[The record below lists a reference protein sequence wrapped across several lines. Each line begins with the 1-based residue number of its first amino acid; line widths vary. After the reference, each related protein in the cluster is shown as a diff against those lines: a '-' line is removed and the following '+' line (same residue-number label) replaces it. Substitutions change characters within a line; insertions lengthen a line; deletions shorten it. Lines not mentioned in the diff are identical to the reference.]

1 MFNELKKFVNDNPI
15 RVTMCEKTG
24 KAYAYTFSGNTVA
37 YYELDGNVDV
47 YNDLIL
53 PNAND
58 FDDINEAIHSEDAI
72 YDENPFD
79 FYTDDCQ
86 ISEPKE
92 VSANKFVKALASFTK
107 FYDTDNIHR
116 EYRGIHINNG
126 NMFATNSYVMRIVES
141 NVFDKDVNMVID
153 FNPMVSYM
161 DINTKKIKTTGKS
174 LFATKKSKN
183 DSVVISTYVKGYD
196 DILKVEYKG
205 LTFINHSICK
215 SELDFTFIKQ
225 STKNLDKTI
234 KVYKNDLYRA
244 LNNLLGQSIKDP
256 NKVKNAF
263 VFEQE
268 NDKILIYPYIK
279 FTETRHTLI
288 ETVNSQSD
296 FDTKLV
302 TNGEN
307 LLNVLKQISD
317 EIIEIKFNSESRIS
331 KISSKTSKED
341 YYIIFTV

>member
-1 MFNELKKFVNDNPI
+1 MLNELKKFVNDNPI

-53 PNAND
+53 PNAD
-58 FDDINEAIHSEDAI
+58 EFDNIDDAIHSEGAI
-72 YDENPFD
+72 HDENPFD
-79 FYTDDCQ
+79 FYTGDCKFT
-86 ISEPKE
+86 EPKE
-92 VSANKFVKALASFTK
+92 VSANKFVKALAAFTK
-107 FYDTDNIHR
+107 FYDVDNIHR

-126 NMFATNSYVMRIVES
+126 NMFATDSYVMRIIES

-174 LFATKKSKN
+174 LFATKKTKN
-183 DSVVISTYVKGYD
+183 DTVNISTYVKGED
-196 DILKVEYKG
+196 EILKVEYKG

-215 SELDFTFIKQ
+215 SELDFDFIKK
-225 STKNLDKTI
+225 STKNLDKSI
-234 KVYKNDLYRA
+234 KVYRNDLYKA
-244 LNNLLGQSIKDP
+244 LNSLLGQSIKDP
-256 NKVKNAF
+256 HKVKNAF
-263 VFEQE
+263 VFEQVAE
-268 NDKILIYPYIK
+268 KMMIYPYIK
-279 FTETRHTLI
+279 FKEDRGDII
-288 ETVNSQSD
+288 EVVNAQSNI
-296 FDTKLV
+296 DTKLV

-307 LLNVLKQISD
+307 LLNVLKQIDD
-317 EIIEIKFNSESRIS
+317 EIIELKHNAESKIC

-341 YYIIFTV
+341 YYIIFNV